1 MECLNYGNC
10 IDILLKLG
18 AEILIVFF
26 LISLLIIIEPIIT
39 LIILAILIFFIFIF
53 YLITFKKIY
62 IFGERKVHSSEKA
75 FKILAESFNGIRD
88 IKISA
93 TEFSFIENYKK
104 ILSKFVK
111 SGNYQMA
118 IIQSPELFLNSLLL
132 V

>member
-104 ILSKFVK
+104 F
-111 SGNYQMA
+111 YQ
-118 IIQSPELFLNSLLL
+118 SLLNL
-132 V
+132 EIIKWQ